1 MEKVKYLKE
10 LEAQGLPAITQDP
23 KKKQTNIYFDT
34 EMPEIGENQQ
44 EDDEFSEFNK
54 ADIPRLAWAS
64 STPKFTGVRF
74 RKMLP
79 PN

>member
-34 EMPEIGENQQ
+34 EMPEIGEN
-44 EDDEFSEFNK
+44 
-54 ADIPRLAWAS
+54 
-64 STPKFTGVRF
+64 
-74 RKMLP
+74 
-79 PN
+79 